1 MNYPNYIEE
10 ELSEIS
16 RKLIS
21 NFSQIR
27 VWCFYAEM
35 GAGKTTL
42 IKQICKE
49 LGVIDEM
56 SSPTFSIINEYKS
69 PKTGMIY
76 HFDFYRLT
84 EIEEAINIGA
94 EEYLY
99 SGNFC
104 LLEWPGLVEPLLPE
118 EYLEINI
125 NLVGHNTRSLTAQ
138 PK

>member
-1 MNYPNYIEE
+1 MNYPNYVKE
-10 ELSEIS
+10 ELPEIS
-16 RKLIS
+16 RKLLS
-21 NFSQIR
+21 NFSQIK

-56 SSPTFSIINEYKS
+56 SSPTFSIVNEYKS
-69 PKTGMIY
+69 LKMGMIY

-84 EIEEAINIGA
+84 EMKEAINIGV

-125 NLVGHNTRSLTAQ
+125 NLVSDNARSLMAL